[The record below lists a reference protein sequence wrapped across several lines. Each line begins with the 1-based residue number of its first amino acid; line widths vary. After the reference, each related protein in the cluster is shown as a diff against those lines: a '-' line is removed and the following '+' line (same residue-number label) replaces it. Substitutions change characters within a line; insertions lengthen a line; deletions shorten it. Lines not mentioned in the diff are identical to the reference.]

1 MDAYERY
8 GRALLRKAE
17 RMVGNREDARDIL
30 QGLFADLCKKG
41 GSPGDQPVDA
51 NDTNDAPMDLPYL
64 YRAVTNR
71 CLSFLRDE
79 SNRARLLQRHDEALA
94 PPPRTAC
101 DERAIGH
108 DLLVKLVARLA
119 PGEGEV
125 LAYRYVDDMT
135 QEEIAELLGLSRK
148 TIGKRL
154 ERIREAVR
162 EIAAADQPGALRAGV
177 KQ

>member
-30 QGLFADLCKKG
+30 QGLFADLCKKSGPPG
-41 GSPGDQPVDA
+41 GALEV
-51 NDTNDAPMDLPYL
+51 PMDLPYL
-64 YRAVTNR
+64 YRAITNR

-79 SNRARLLQRHDEALA
+79 TNRGRLLQRHDDALVPA
-94 PPPRTAC
+94 PRTAC

-108 DLLVKLVARLA
+108 DLLVKLVARLE

-154 ERIREAVR
+154 DRIREAVR
-162 EIAAADQPGALRAGV
+162 QMAGESSGGPRV
-177 KQ
+177 GEKP